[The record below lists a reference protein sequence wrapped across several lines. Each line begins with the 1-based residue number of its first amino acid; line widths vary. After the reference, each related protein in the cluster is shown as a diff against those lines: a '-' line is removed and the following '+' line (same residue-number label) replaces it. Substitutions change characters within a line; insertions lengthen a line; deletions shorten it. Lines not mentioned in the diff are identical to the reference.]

1 MNEKHNLSI
10 QNLQFTAAVEDAV
23 QHVLIRMNIQSKQQF
38 TQDQSRT
45 EFSITSAESS
55 TEFNKQFK
63 SEEIEYFDSEL
74 NIENESIISDNKL

>member
-1 MNEKHNLSI
+1 MNDEHNFSI

-23 QHVLIRMNIQSKQQF
+23 QHVLIRMNIQSEQQL

-45 EFSITSAESS
+45 EFSIILTESS

-63 SEEIEYFDSEL
+63 SEEIEYFDL
-74 NIENESIISDNKL
+74 KLDIENESIISDNKL

>member
-1 MNEKHNLSI
+1 MNEKHDFSI

-23 QHVLIRMNIQSKQQF
+23 QHILIRMNIQSEQQF

-45 EFSITSAESS
+45 KLSIILTESS

-63 SEEIEYFDSEL
+63 SEKIEYFDSKL

>member
-1 MNEKHNLSI
+1 MNDEYDFSI
-10 QNLQFTAAVEDAV
+10 QNSQFTVTVEDAV
-23 QHVLIRMNIQSKQQF
+23 QCVLIRMNIQLKQQL

-45 EFSITSAESS
+45 EFFITSAESS

-74 NIENESIISDNKL
+74 NIENESIISNDKF

>member
-10 QNLQFTAAVEDAV
+10 QNSQFTVAVEDAV
-23 QHVLIRMNIQSKQQF
+23 QHVLIRMNIQSEQQF

-45 EFSITSAESS
+45 EFSITLTESS

-63 SEEIEYFDSEL
+63 SEEIEYFDLKL
-74 NIENESIISDNKL
+74 NIENESTISNDKL